1 MGMIYLLL
9 QVPLLDQ
16 SIVKL
21 MTRGFETFIPRG
33 WATGVAW
40 TVGIVGTMSIGG
52 FTNHDYIQRELQA
65 LPATKYRIY
74 NFLLKVALWEE
85 QVFRSGSENWSWPQR
100 VRASLIF
107 GVIHITNIWY
117 SIAAGVALGMTGFG
131 FLLVYHWYYQ
141 KTKNQFVATAA
152 SATVHAVYNIMAL
165 ALIVAVILVS
175 IFI

>member
-1 MGMIYLLL
+1 
-9 QVPLLDQ
+9 
-16 SIVKL
+16 
-21 MTRGFETFIPRG
+21 
-33 WATGVAW
+33 
-40 TVGIVGTMSIGG
+40 MSIGG